1 MPQSK
6 GKGETKQ
13 TQTQPVPG
21 YPDEEAEDILEED
34 GMRKNAQ
41 NCNHEYDIYL
51 YIRYILYNTSYMSS
65 NIVLLFSI

>member
-51 YIRYILYNTSYMSS
+51 YNPIN
-65 NIVLLFSI
+65 